1 MQSTTSCGFCG
12 ATLRARTLQLN
23 GHTVFAG
30 YEPCVCEG
38 AIRQRGLAEQA
49 KREREQREL
58 ERAQRQAYETAGLS
72 PRFINAQHP
81 KAEECADA
89 VHSGRNLYVFG
100 DVGTLKTTLVSAVT
114 RILVDRKLRVKLT
127 SMWRLLGEI
136 RAGFKDDY
144 DPLPAYQS
152 VQVLVLD
159 DLGKESPTDF
169 ALERMFAL
177 VDERYNRLLP
187 TVVTTQYRRS
197 MLTDRLARRGDEET
211 AKAIISRLRQGCMT
225 VELKGGDRRLG

>member
-1 MQSTTSCGFCG
+1 MM
-12 ATLRARTLQLN
+12 
-23 GHTVFAG
+23 
-30 YEPCVCEG
+30 P
-38 AIRQRGLAEQA
+38 
-49 KREREQREL
+49 
-58 ERAQRQAYETAGLS
+58 
-72 PRFINAQHP
+72 
-81 KAEECADA
+81 D
-89 VHSGRNLYVFG
+89 
-100 DVGTLKTTLVSAVT
+100 
-114 RILVDRKLRVKLT
+114 DR
-127 SMWRLLGEI
+127 M
-136 RAGFKDDY
+136 Y

-152 VQVLVLD
+152 VHVLVLD